1 MSTRRRGASRRM
13 TTNAYGIAVPLAL
26 LEAIEAERDRLSQA
40 DSVLGCLIVAME
52 HPEEADNPYYPDVVR
67 HARTLVKQSLQG
79 LDSMALKQGVIGAQ
93 VKEDGRDLK
102 PEVLSPTAPFDV
114 QPPPTPV
121 GIVGIP
127 FPPLLRIH
135 RRDYSRAGRMRSRTA
150 ASAISALVNNSG

>member
-1 MSTRRRGASRRM
+1 MSTRRGTSRRM
-13 TTNAYGIAVPLAL
+13 TTDAYGIAVPLAL

-52 HPEEADNPYYPDVVR
+52 HPEEADSPYYPDVVR

-79 LDSMALKQGVIGAQ
+79 LDSVALKQGVLGVQ

-102 PEVLSPTAPFDV
+102 PEVLSGAALLEP
-114 QPPPTPV
+114 QPPATPV
-121 GIVGIP
+121 GIVGRP

-135 RRDYSRAGRMRSRTA
+135 RRDYSRAGRARSRA
-150 ASAISALVNNSG
+150 ASTAISALVNNSG